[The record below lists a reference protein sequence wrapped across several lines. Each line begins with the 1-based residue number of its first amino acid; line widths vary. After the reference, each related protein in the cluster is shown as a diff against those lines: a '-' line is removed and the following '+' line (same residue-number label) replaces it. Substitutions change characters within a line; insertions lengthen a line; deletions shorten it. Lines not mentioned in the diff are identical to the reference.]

1 MKTKLLIKV
10 TAILLLA
17 IPNLGFSQA
26 PNLGTVS
33 SFALFTAAGAFSNV
47 GNTTTVTGDV
57 GTNAGAFS
65 AFAPG
70 TLVGTKNVVNTLST
84 SAATDVAT
92 AYSFLSNKTCGT
104 TLTTPLG
111 NGQTLTPGV
120 YCITTAAALVQ
131 GADSTLNMSLTLD
144 AQGYPDALFFVKING
159 AFATSSH
166 SQVLLINGASFNNVY
181 WQVGGQIVLGAG
193 STFGGTIIA
202 NGAINLME
210 GASLYGRALSVAGAI
225 SLHNNIV
232 QLELS
237 NNVATNIPNTSTVG
251 TSIANIYPNP
261 STGNIIIQMNQ
272 SNKAINSQ
280 LKLYN
285 VMGVEIMARNIDN
298 ATTSIPTNQFL
309 PGIYY
314 YKLLDDNKN
323 AQSGK
328 LVFQ

>member
-10 TAILLLA
+10 TLLLLLA
-17 IPNLGFSQA
+17 IPTLSFSQA
-26 PNLGTVS
+26 PNLGAVG
-33 SFALFTAAGAFSNV
+33 SFAVFTAAGAFSNV
-47 GNTTTVTGDV
+47 GSATSVNGDV

-65 AFAPG
+65 AFTPG
-70 TLVGTKNVVNTLST
+70 TLVGTKNVVNTMSA

-104 TLTTPLG
+104 TLTSPLG

-120 YCITTAAALVQ
+120 YCISTASTLVQ
-131 GADSTLNMSLTLD
+131 GVDSTLNMSLTLD
-144 AQGYPDALFFVKING
+144 AQGYPDALFFIKING
-159 AFATSSH
+159 AFATSAH
-166 SQVLLINGASFNNVY
+166 SQVILINGASFNNVY

-232 QLELS
+232 QLELA
-237 NNVATNIPNTSTVG
+237 NNVATNTTNAATVG
-251 TSIANIYPNP
+251 SSIASIYPNP

-272 SNKAINSQ
+272 TNKTINSQ

-285 VMGVEIMARNIDN
+285 LMGVEIMSRSIANP
-298 ATTSIPTNQFL
+298 TTSIPTDQYL

-314 YKLLDDNKN
+314 YKLMSENKN
-323 AQSGK
+323 SQSGK
-328 LVFQ
+328 LIFQ